1 MTAPLVTKFKTRIDM
16 KKIFF
21 AFAAL
26 AAITACNK
34 AEVIDVTPDN
44 IIGFNAPFVDNAT
57 KSINNDYSGEKVLQ
71 GFKVYGTI
79 TGNLETVN
87 LFKDVEIVRPEGDNV
102 WGQVWAYK
110 NEADAEYWLPGC
122 TYEFAAIVDGSVET
136 DGYTST
142 GMPAE
147 INYTVGDGDLLYA
160 KATASTVGTANPG
173 LVEFSFTHLL
183 SKVYFTIDD
192 QLTTDDGDYTYSM
205 TDIKVS
211 GIPASGVYT
220 VGTTVDNGTWAAG
233 TDTIADSD
241 ALNFGDDA
249 DQDAHLIIPV
259 NQTMNIKFTYDI
271 IFKGTPISTIVV
283 DETLT
288 YTFAQKT
295 VYNINVTLP
304 ALGNKIQFTVKSI
317 PGGFTSAGSDINI

>member
-1 MTAPLVTKFKTRIDM
+1 MTALLVTKFKTQIDM
-16 KKIFF
+16 KKFFF
-21 AFAAL
+21 AFTAL
-26 AAITACNK
+26 AAIAACNK
-34 AEVIDVTPDN
+34 AEVIDVTSDN

-57 KSINNDYSGEKVLQ
+57 KSINNDYSGEKVLE

-110 NEADAEYWLPGC
+110 NESDVEYWLPGC

-220 VGTTVDNGTWAAG
+220 VGTTVDNGTWTAG
-233 TDTIADSD
+233 TGTIADSD
-241 ALNFGDDA
+241 ALNFGKDEGMNSY
-249 DQDAHLIIPV
+249 QIIPAE
-259 NQTMNIKFTYDI
+259 QTMNIKFTYDI
-271 IFKGTPISTIVV
+271 IFKRTPISTIVV
-283 DETLT
+283 DEELT

-304 ALGNKIQFTVKSI
+304 ALGNKIEFTVKSV